1 MKKEKEGSLGR
12 LIAFGLSAV
21 SLGFFAIA
29 YFYGKEIATLPAD
42 RHQGGQG
49 FALNAPLMI
58 YGAASL
64 PFCYLGLLFFV
75 ASIWGRWKEIIRF
88 PNPITFAFLLPGLL
102 ISASII
108 LMLAP
113 G

>member
-1 MKKEKEGSLGR
+1 MKTGKENTSGR

-21 SLGFFAIA
+21 AFGFFVVA
-29 YFYGKEIATLPAD
+29 YFYGREIATVPAD

-49 FALNAPLMI
+49 FALNAPLMM

-64 PFCYLGLLFFV
+64 LFCYLGLLFLIV
-75 ASIWGRWKEIIRF
+75 SIWGKCKEIIRF
-88 PNPITFAFLLPGLL
+88 PNPITIVFLLPGLL
-102 ISASII
+102 ISASI
-108 LMLAP
+108 LQMLLQ

>member
-1 MKKEKEGSLGR
+1 MNEGKESSSGR

-21 SLGFFAIA
+21 SIGFFAVA
-29 YFYGKEIATLPAD
+29 YFYGREIATLPAD

-49 FALNAPLMI
+49 MALNAPLMM

-64 PFCYLGLLFFV
+64 PFCYLGLLFLI
-75 ASIWGRWKEIIRF
+75 ASFWGKWKEIIRF
-88 PNPITFAFLLPGLL
+88 PNPITLAFLLPGLL
-102 ISASII
+102 ISASIVQ
-108 LMLAP
+108 MLIS